1 MVSSEVS
8 RGHSKPETSYIPMKR
23 ALWKSHGKDEG
34 LNVRMAKQSGSLW
47 QSNNNRNT
55 LANYLCEDKPE
66 AESKTQE
73 ELSGAM
79 QPMRTTPGR
88 KFFFW

>member
-1 MVSSEVS
+1 MLEWRSNQDVY
-8 RGHSKPETSYIPMKR
+8 G
-23 ALWKSHGKDEG
+23 AG
-34 LNVRMAKQSGSLW
+34 
-47 QSNNNRNT
+47 NNNGNT

-73 ELSGAM
+73 ESSRAM

-88 KFFFW
+88 KFFLVVCLKKY